1 MASFIRQLNMY
12 GFRKVSNIDSGGLKF
27 EGDEIEFYHQ
37 HFNRDKE
44 DELPLIKR
52 KLSNTNN
59 NNTTSIVKLDQ
70 YHNIL
75 SDVESMKDRQES
87 VDSLLSSM
95 KRENEALWREVAIL
109 RQKHLK
115 QQQIVE
121 KLLHFL
127 VNIVRNQVVTTTG
140 IKRKAPLMIDSS
152 DNRKIL
158 KPNALDSVG
167 NASSPGPII
176 SDITD
181 LEEGDLS
188 LLDFELMK
196 GNDSENGNAL
206 RNDVTNV
213 LPGDF
218 QGDFQGDL
226 QGEIQS
232 EVLSNE
238 VSDVLQNEVPAS
250 TEVQGDF
257 LPIEIQGDSTE
268 QLLNDQDSVLNT
280 PVISADQGIVASPN
294 TNQSIVPI
302 NFAPMDPSINSNEN
316 FLNAGFDAGSP
327 STSTELIVPNQ
338 PTLAQLSP
346 ETFDNHLEG
355 IDDELHWLYEQINNS
370 DIKLDPGIFG
380 VDN

>member
-1 MASFIRQLNMY
+1 
-12 GFRKVSNIDSGGLKF
+12 
-27 EGDEIEFYHQ
+27 
-37 HFNRDKE
+37 
-44 DELPLIKR
+44 
-52 KLSNTNN
+52 
-59 NNTTSIVKLDQ
+59 
-70 YHNIL
+70 
-75 SDVESMKDRQES
+75 MKDRQES

-167 NASSPGPII
+167 DASSPGPII

-206 RNDVTNV
+206 RNGVTNV

-346 ETFDNHLEG
+346 EYSLKYIQCMTQFYSPNSFFLAGHLTITWRGLMTNSTGCTSRLTTATSNWTLASLEW
-355 IDDELHWLYEQINNS
+355 ITEILHHVYGLRRDFSLYMPNV
-370 DIKLDPGIFG
+370 LF
-380 VDN
+380 VHL